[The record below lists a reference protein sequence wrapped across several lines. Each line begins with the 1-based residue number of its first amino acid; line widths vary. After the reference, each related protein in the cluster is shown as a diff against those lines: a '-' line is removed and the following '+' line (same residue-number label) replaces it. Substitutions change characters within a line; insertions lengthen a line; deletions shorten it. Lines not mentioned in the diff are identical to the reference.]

1 MRGVELGSLM
11 MKIFRKILLV
21 CALLVPTMLVA
32 VPAHAQ
38 SAELE
43 QGMADFYKEN
53 WDDAI
58 KSLSM
63 AVKKEP
69 QNSLALAYMLHSYYK
84 KKDITTIINQME
96 SQATAKGN
104 DPIAQAQLGM
114 AYFLKGIVI
123 PQVLE
128 EALTE
133 FKNAIRDDSKDSIAY
148 TGMGMVYFQKR
159 MMPRAKG
166 FFVKALRIN
175 PHDVMALDRLG
186 NILLVDEK
194 KPDEALQLYERIVI
208 EMPNYPDGH
217 YYAGSAMYDLK
228 RYDDAIPHLIKARD
242 LDPKGVVQG
251 FDAATLLG
259 DCYLRLNRFADASD
273 AFERALK
280 MQPSSEYAKIKL
292 GKAKS
297 GKAI

>member
-1 MRGVELGSLM
+1 
-11 MKIFRKILLV
+11 
-21 CALLVPTMLVA
+21 
-32 VPAHAQ
+32 
-38 SAELE
+38 
-43 QGMADFYKEN
+43 MADFYKEN

-58 KSLSM
+58 KSLSIV
-63 AVKKEP
+63 VKNDP
-69 QNSLALAYMLHSYYK
+69 QNSLALAYMLHAYYK

-194 KPDEALQLYERIVI
+194 KPDEALQLYERIVV

-259 DCYLRLNRFADASD
+259 DCY
-273 AFERALK
+273 
-280 MQPSSEYAKIKL
+280 
-292 GKAKS
+292 
-297 GKAI
+297 